1 MYHNI
6 ELNKPTVPNIESLQ
20 NILKLKILVIDVAAY
35 SVASNNNMK
44 SINADS
50 DLPEFFSFKTSK
62 ARETG
67 QALKMNSRTVY
78 LPLIDASPT
87 DPSTM
92 MAELVEA
99 MRLTEHTMKLT
110 EQTCQ
115 PYTVITCDQQ
125 LYKILVDI
133 KWVNAR
139 KFASVI
145 LNLEGCTS

>member
-1 MYHNI
+1 MLTQIY
-6 ELNKPTVPNIESLQ
+6 Q
-20 NILKLKILVIDVAAY
+20 NFLVLKLA
-35 SVASNNNMK
+35 
-44 SINADS
+44 
-50 DLPEFFSFKTSK
+50 
-62 ARETG
+62 
-67 QALKMNSRTVY
+67 
-78 LPLIDASPT
+78 T

-125 LYKILVDI
+125 QYKILVDI
-133 KWVNAR
+133 MWVNAR